1 MNLQLLLDKWKIK
14 MDVNTILSMWN
25 ESHRHY
31 HNLDHLTSLM
41 DDIENQYKDKVS
53 EKEYEKLNLVALFH
67 DIVYDPSKSDNEEKS
82 AEFFI
87 NLCQDKTNP
96 DILEVKQ
103 AILDTKSH
111 QSTTPISEKFNK
123 LDMKVIEGN
132 YDELLKWEEGISA
145 EYTPFYGEEKY
156 KQGRIQFLESLL
168 DKYNHNAG
176 NLLKL
181 IRYIKN
187 N

>member
-14 MDVNTILSMWN
+14 MDVNTLLSMWN

-31 HNLDHLTSLM
+31 HNLDHLTSLLS
-41 DDIENQYKDKVS
+41 DIDSQKDKLS

-87 NLCQDKTNP
+87 NVCQEKSNP
-96 DILEVKQ
+96 DIIDVKQ
-103 AILDTKSH
+103 AILDTKTH
-111 QSTTPISEKFNK
+111 NSTTSLSEKFNK
-123 LDMKVIEGN
+123 LDMSVVEGS
-132 YDELLKWEEGISA
+132 YDSLIKWEENIYKEFAFVGKDA
-145 EYTPFYGEEKY
+145 Y
-156 KQGRIQFLESLL
+156 KQGRLGFLESLL
-168 DKYNHNAG
+168 DRYNHNAG

-181 IRYIKN
+181 IDYVKKSY
-187 N
+187 